1 MSVEH
6 QEETNLAQL
15 GRVAMWIETARWS
28 DAELT
33 VVTQEEVMGWRFSQA
48 HDAPP
53 KQKHWKEYPGDAQR
67 NHRRKARL
75 ERSVLRALRGSQVL
89 CACPAILQKFQIR
102 RRL

>member
-33 VVTQEEVMGWRFSQA
+33 VVTQEYRVR
-48 HDAPP
+48 
-53 KQKHWKEYPGDAQR
+53 
-67 NHRRKARL
+67 
-75 ERSVLRALRGSQVL
+75 
-89 CACPAILQKFQIR
+89 
-102 RRL
+102 